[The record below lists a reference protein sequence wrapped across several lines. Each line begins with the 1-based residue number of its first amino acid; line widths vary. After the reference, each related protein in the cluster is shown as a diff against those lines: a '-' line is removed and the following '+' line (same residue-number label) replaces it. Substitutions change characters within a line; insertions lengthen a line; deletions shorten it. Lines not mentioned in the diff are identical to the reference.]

1 MNHVPY
7 VGSGPY
13 CYANAFAMM
22 FGDRA
27 PPVPVIE
34 FATCSPFGMQLIG
47 GQQPFFDPYGWTPEL
62 GFDKAL
68 DVMGWTSTISEGND
82 ARDALARLK
91 TALAEGPV
99 WVGPLDMGELRYQPG
114 KTGPVGADHYVVVLG
129 MQDDSVILHD
139 PEGYPY
145 STLPLE
151 HFIAAW
157 RAESLDYGS
166 PFTMRSAFRQER
178 QVTELDIVRATIPT
192 AMAWLSMRGDFDMP
206 PASSGNAEA
215 AEQLADL
222 ISGGCD
228 SNLREHLTRFAIQV
242 GARRRAD
249 AATCMLRA
257 GFRQA
262 ATILDRQA
270 HLIGA
275 LQYPM
280 VIGDTAT
287 AARLLRCLAPTHP
300 ELREAVANQT

>member
-27 PPVPVIE
+27 PSVPVIE

-47 GQQPFFDPYGWTPEL
+47 GKQPFFDPYGWTPEL
-62 GFDKAL
+62 GFDNAL
-68 DVMGWTSTISEGND
+68 EVMGWSSTVTKGGD
-82 ARDALARLK
+82 AQDALARLRDAVV
-91 TALAEGPV
+91 TGPV
-99 WVGPLDMGELRYQPG
+99 WVGPVDMGQLRYQPG
-114 KTGPVGADHYVVVLG
+114 RTGPIGADHYVIVVDV
-129 MQDDSVILHD
+129 QDDVVILHD

-145 STLPLE
+145 STLPLD

-157 RAESLDYGS
+157 QAESLDYGS
-166 PFTMRSAFRQER
+166 PFTMRSAFRRER
-178 QVTELDIVRATIPT
+178 QVTELETVRATIPA
-192 AMAWLSMRGDFDMP
+192 AMTWLSMRGPFDMP

-222 ISGGCD
+222 IADDCD
-228 SNLREHLTRFAIQV
+228 SGLREHLTRFAIQV

-257 GFRQA
+257 GFHRA
-262 ATILDRQA
+262 AGILDQQA
-270 HLIGA
+270 RLIGA

-280 VIGDTAT
+280 VTGDTAT
-287 AARLLRCLAPTHP
+287 AARILRRLAPTHA
-300 ELREAVANQT
+300 ELSEAIALQA